1 MQDDESIKQAAENTG
16 TTVSKSDEIQRFEI
30 LRSELVELERRVK
43 KSADPNEYEE
53 VFSMFYYYFTC
64 LQ

>member
-1 MQDDESIKQAAENTG
+1 MQDDGSVKQASENTG

-43 KSADPNEYEE
+43 KSADPDECEE
-53 VFSMFYYYFTC
+53 VFSMFYNYFTC